1 MQIIK
6 YFIVFFF
13 IISCKNKENEVER
26 NKYEILNLLYK
37 DYSKQQM
44 EFYVFPIKKTIPTP
58 GSDYEN
64 KEVGIYSKKI
74 TKEDSLK
81 KINQYL
87 KSKENRQVFAFD
99 LNMKKYHNL
108 NNRKIKQKVLAFEK
122 LFKKFITSKEKDYLN
137 IKKITQNNN
146 DSLIV
151 YNEDLLN
158 NKIGVE
164 FTKFNVLISF
174 SNIVFNDEYSK
185 AILIGTRS
193 FSGTD
198 SHSLIYYLR
207 KQNGKWKKAFEEV
220 P

>member
-6 YFIVFFF
+6 YFIIFFLF
-13 IISCKNKENEVER
+13 ISCKNKENKVEQ

-37 DYSKQQM
+37 EYSKQQM
-44 EFYVFPIKKTIPTP
+44 EFYVFPINKTIPP
-58 GSDYEN
+58 PSSEYEN
-64 KEVGIYSKKI
+64 KEVGIYSNKI

-87 KSKENRQVFAFD
+87 NTKENRQVFAFD
-99 LNMKKYHNL
+99 LNMKKYQNL
-108 NNRKIKQKVLAFEK
+108 NNKKIKQKVLDFEK
-122 LFKKFITSKEKDYLN
+122 LFKKFITSKEKDSLN
-137 IKKITQNNN
+137 IKKISQNNN
-146 DSLIV
+146 DSLIE
-151 YNEDLLN
+151 YNEDLQT

-198 SHSLIYYLR
+198 SHSLIYYFR
-207 KQNGKWKKAFEEV
+207 KHNGKWKKVFEEV